1 MPGYHVVFGARSMMN
16 GDMMELLSS
25 MRPGRMA
32 VYQWNHPLGAFLWPM
47 NTMQRLEEEK
57 EFDYDQLETYLMQSD
72 YYWIGRVYKSHSGLL
87 DAYIKFKGE
96 GRVTRYILEYDPE
109 TVTMAW
115 PQPCDFYLANKAI
128 RTQETMTLAE
138 YNAVEPMA
146 PPPAPMAPPVAATI
160 PATIDEGGSVF
171 LCKGLFLFVF
181 HFSPGPDSPFSFL
194 IVRLFPFLGF
204 LSLSYLA
211 SNLIISISLLSRFS
225 TTAFWSLV
233 STSTFGFET
242 LSSNFHGSI
251 CFLRFS
257 SYAFSVLVSKGFYS
271 FCSISIFL

>member
-16 GDMMELLSS
+16 GDNMELLSS

-57 EFDYDQLETYLMQSD
+57 EFDYDQLETYLMRSD

-171 LCKGLFLFVF
+171 LCKGLFLLVF
-181 HFSPGPDSPFSFL
+181 HFPPARIPLLHVLLFDYFL
-194 IVRLFPFLGF
+194 FWDFFCFP
-204 LSLSYLA
+204 
-211 SNLIISISLLSRFS
+211 ILLR
-225 TTAFWSLV
+225 
-233 STSTFGFET
+233 
-242 LSSNFHGSI
+242 I
-251 CFLRFS
+251 
-257 SYAFSVLVSKGFYS
+257 
-271 FCSISIFL
+271 

>member
-1 MPGYHVVFGARSMMN
+1 
-16 GDMMELLSS
+16 

-146 PPPAPMAPPVAATI
+146 PPPAPMAPPVAAI
-160 PATIDEGGSVF
+160 ILATIDEGGSVF

-194 IVRLFPFLGF
+194 IVRLFPFFNFFRFPILFRILFF
-204 LSLSYLA
+204 LFCCCCPA
-211 SNLIISISLLSRFS
+211 FQPTRFGVFLI
-225 TTAFWSLV
+225 V

-242 LSSNFHGSI
+242 LSSSFRGSI
-251 CFLRFS
+251 CFLTFS
-257 SYAFSVLVSKGFYS
+257 SYAL
-271 FCSISIFL
+271 IRFL